1 MRSRLAARKARS
13 KFPCRLRQSDEKA
26 WGKKALRL
34 FTEAAMRSE
43 VPVVVAGTVQVD
55 GAISLQGSV
64 RQLLVPG
71 PEGGELITETGGRSG
86 SHDEQLVPRA
96 HHLLTSTRENCF
108 YDRLGAHLW
117 LIDRRYGL
125 GVAGKH
131 RLAPFEL
138 GRVHGR
144 EMDHGHR
151 YVAPVVDQLRTG
163 CLEKTATGEL
173 RSAVGGLEG
182 DADESER

>member
-1 MRSRLAARKARS
+1 
-13 KFPCRLRQSDEKA
+13 
-26 WGKKALRL
+26 
-34 FTEAAMRSE
+34 MRSE

-138 GRVHGR
+138 GVFTAGR
-144 EMDHGHR
+144 WTMDI
-151 YVAPVVDQLRTG
+151 VTWLP
-163 CLEKTATGEL
+163 
-173 RSAVGGLEG
+173 SWIS
-182 DADESER
+182 SERVASKKPRQANFEAQ